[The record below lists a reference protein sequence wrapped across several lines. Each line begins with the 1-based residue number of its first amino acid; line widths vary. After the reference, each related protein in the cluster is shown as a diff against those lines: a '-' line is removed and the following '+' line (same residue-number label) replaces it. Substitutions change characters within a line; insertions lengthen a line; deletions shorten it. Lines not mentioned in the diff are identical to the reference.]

1 MTREQFL
8 SALAI
13 LTQRYEET
21 GGAVGISQEEATALL
36 ELYDA
41 GEINPRQLPLP
52 FEEATRGPITQLTLE
67 RAAERVAAEATSMAV
82 IERTGV
88 VPAIAFNAPQ
98 ARRTRIAQQSMELFD
113 EEVRGFAREIF
124 ERDMRPRD
132 WHSKMIVRLR
142 QHLLQQAQLG
152 KGEPLTPQELSALQE
167 TMTEQS
173 EYLKRF
179 ADEVAVRNELADS
192 AETVAERRLTKEAR
206 EEARERLA
214 REAGE
219 EVSDI
224 SLSAADEAAEEPSEE
239 AIEELAEELRGR
251 PMTEDEIAARARQ
264 YKGASYRAFWEKAE
278 ESATEGRTDMIVRYH
293 ALDDSATCTAC
304 QTAEANSPY
313 LAGSDHPYPGSVCL
327 GGGHC
332 RCSLDFQ
339 QAPEI
344 ADSLR

>member
-1 MTREQFL
+1 MNRQQFL
-8 SALAI
+8 SALAV

-52 FEEATRGPITQLTLE
+52 FEKATRGPIAQLTLE
-67 RAAERVAAEATSMAV
+67 RAAETVAAESASMAV
-82 IERTGV
+82 IEKTGV
-88 VPAIAFNAPQ
+88 VPAVALNAPQ
-98 ARRTRIAQQSMELFD
+98 PQRTRIAQQSMELFD

-124 ERDMRPRD
+124 ERDVRPRD
-132 WHSKMIVRLR
+132 WHSQMIVRLR

-179 ADEVAVRNELADS
+179 ADEVAVQNELAES
-192 AETVAERRLTKEAR
+192 AETVAERRLKKEAR
-206 EEARERLA
+206 QEARKRLA

-219 EVSDI
+219 EVSEI
-224 SLSAADEAAEEPSEE
+224 SLSAADEAAEEPTEE
-239 AIEELAEELRGR
+239 AIKRLAEDLRGQ
-251 PMTEDEIAARARQ
+251 PMSEDQIAARARQ
-264 YKGASYRAFWEKAE
+264 YKGEAYAE
-278 ESATEGRTDMIVRYH
+278 YWRKTEEQVQSDDVIVRYVSQ
-293 ALDDSATCTAC
+293 DDGATCQPC
-304 QTAEANSPY
+304 RVAEDQGPY
-313 LAGSDHPYPGSVCL
+313 LPSRGPMPGSVCL

-332 RCSLDFQ
+332 RCVRRREVSPQ
-339 QAPEI
+339 VAAQ
-344 ADSLR
+344 LRGE

>member
-8 SALAI
+8 SALAV

-21 GGAVGISQEEATALL
+21 GGVVGISQEEATALL
-36 ELYDA
+36 QLYDA

-52 FEEATRGPITQLTLE
+52 FEEATRGPIAQLTLE
-67 RAAERVAAEATSMAV
+67 RAAETVTAEAASMAV

-88 VPAIAFNAPQ
+88 VPAIALNAPQ
-98 ARRTRIAQQSMELFD
+98 SRRIRIAQQSMELFD

-152 KGEPLTPQELSALQE
+152 KGEPLTPQELNALQE

-173 EYLKRF
+173 EFLKRF
-179 ADEVAVRNELADS
+179 TDEVAVRNELAES
-192 AETVAERRLTKEAR
+192 AETVAERRLKKEAR
-206 EEARERLA
+206 QQARERLA
-214 REAGE
+214 HEAGE

-224 SLSAADEAAEEPSEE
+224 SLSAADEVAEEPSEE
-239 AIEELAEELRGR
+239 AIEELAEDLRGR

-264 YKGASYRAFWEKAE
+264 YKGEAYAE
-278 ESATEGRTDMIVRYH
+278 YWRKSEEQEERDDVIVRYV
-293 ALDDSATCTAC
+293 AVDDGATCGPCSA
-304 QTAEANSPY
+304 AEDEGPY
-313 LAGSDHPYPGSVCL
+313 LIGAGPMPGSVCL
-327 GGGHC
+327 GSGHC
-332 RCSLDFQ
+332 RCVRRREVSPQ
-339 QAPEI
+339 VAAQ
-344 ADSLR
+344 LRGE